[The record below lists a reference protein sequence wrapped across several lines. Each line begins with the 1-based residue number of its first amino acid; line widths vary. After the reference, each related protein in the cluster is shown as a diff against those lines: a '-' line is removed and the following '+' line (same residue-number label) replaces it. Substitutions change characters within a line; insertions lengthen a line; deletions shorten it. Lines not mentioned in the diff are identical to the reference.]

1 MRCLGKNLNGIKCK
15 KAFQESTKLIASD
28 IVLVHYDMTLK
39 VRCDASQVGIGS
51 VLL

>member
-15 KAFQESTKLIASD
+15 KVYQKSKKLIASD
-28 IVLVHYDMTLK
+28 IVLVHYDMALK
-39 VRCDASQVGIGS
+39 FCCDASQIGIGS